1 MSSFASLVGIPVGIA
16 SSAVRIK
23 ICAITAIIKKYKSI
37 ISKNKKKNGKIVLLA
52 KTKLNSVDVLI
63 SEASIKSYISH
74 DEFISVNNVL
84 KEYDDMREEI
94 KNSNK

>member
-1 MSSFASLVGIPVGIA
+1 MRFASLVGIPVGIA

-23 ICAITAIIKKYKSI
+23 ICAITVVIKKYKSI
-37 ISKNKKKNGKIVLLA
+37 INKNKKKHGKIVSLV

-63 SEASIKSYISH
+63 SETSIKSYISH
-74 DEFISVNNVL
+74 DEFIKVNNVL

>member
-1 MSSFASLVGIPVGIA
+1 MRFASLVGIPVGIA

-23 ICAITAIIKKYKSI
+23 ICAITVVIKKYKSI
-37 ISKNKKKNGKIVLLA
+37 INKNKKKHGKIVLLV

-63 SEASIKSYISH
+63 SETSIKSYISH
-74 DEFISVNNVL
+74 DEFIKVNNVL